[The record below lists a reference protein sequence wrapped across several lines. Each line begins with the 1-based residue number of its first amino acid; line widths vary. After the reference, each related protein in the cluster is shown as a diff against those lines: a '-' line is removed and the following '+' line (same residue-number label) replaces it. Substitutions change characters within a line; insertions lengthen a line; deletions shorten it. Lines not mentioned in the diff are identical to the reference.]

1 MYFQEYQE
9 NIKKY
14 YINFH
19 ANNIILKNSCFAGF
33 LAHRNLVQTFQN
45 LI

>member
-1 MYFQEYQE
+1 M
-9 NIKKY
+9 KKY
-14 YINFH
+14 YLTFH

-33 LAHRNLVQTFQN
+33 LADRNLVKTFQN